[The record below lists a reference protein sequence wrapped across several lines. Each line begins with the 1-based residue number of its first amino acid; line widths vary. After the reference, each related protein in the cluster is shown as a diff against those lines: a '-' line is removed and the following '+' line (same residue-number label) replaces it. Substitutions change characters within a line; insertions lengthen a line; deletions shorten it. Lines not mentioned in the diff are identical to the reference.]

1 MLTIR
6 TTPIRTA
13 LAALLLAG
21 TALCAPAW
29 AQDVQRG
36 GTLNFTA
43 PYGTSVGTLD
53 ITASA
58 EVQTEIVA
66 HAMHRSLYKWNP
78 ETGKPEP
85 DLFTDHKVSDDGLTH
100 TYTLRSDAVFHN
112 DKPLTADDVVFSY
125 NRIADPANASP
136 SADFISRI
144 KGFAEVQSGAAK
156 ELAGLRKIDDHTVE
170 ITMIAPADPGF
181 DLMQNYVP
189 IYPSNVDGASQA
201 TQPVGLGPFRF
212 VEHVP
217 GSRVSFER
225 FDKFFGGD
233 GKPYLDRL
241 NIMIMGE
248 AAARDVAFR
257 NKEIDVSVLGSQQY
271 QDYQAD
277 PELSKGLLEVAE
289 LFTRVIGMDT
299 SKPPFDDKRV
309 RQAVNMAIDRNLIIE
324 RLVKGKA
331 FPAVGFF
338 PTTSPAFDPAKEGYT
353 FDPEAA
359 KALLAEAGHADGID
373 LPVIANANESWGSP
387 IVEAVIPMLAR
398 AGIRATVEPV
408 ENAVLEDRITGG
420 NFTGFIWS
428 LSSGPD
434 PLNILRCFYSKT
446 TVSACN
452 YTRFSNPEV
461 DRLYEAAQQER
472 DETKRNDLIRQAGDI
487 IQDEAPYWFF
497 NYNKAVMAYQP
508 WVHGLKGNPQ
518 ELAIQDYDSIWI
530 DESAPSD
537 RRPK

>member
-1 MLTIR
+1 MTIR
-6 TTPIRTA
+6 TTT

-21 TALCAPAW
+21 TAICSPAF
-29 AQDVQRG
+29 AQDVQKG

-58 EVQTEIVA
+58 EVQTEIVI

-78 ETGKPEP
+78 EAGQPEP
-85 DLFTDHKVSDDGLTH
+85 DLFTEETVSEDGLVH
-100 TYTLRSDAVFHN
+100 TYKLRTDAVFHN
-112 DKPLTADDVVFSY
+112 DKPLTADDVIFSY
-125 NRIADPANASP
+125 NRIADPKTASP
-136 SADFISRI
+136 SADFLSRI
-144 KGFAEVQSGAAK
+144 AGFADVQAGSATELSGLK
-156 ELAGLRKIDDHTVE
+156 KIDDHTLE
-170 ITMIAPADPGF
+170 ITFTATADPGF

-189 IYPSNVDGASQA
+189 IYPSNVPPEEQA
-201 TQPVGLGPFRF
+201 TRPVGLGPFKF

-233 GKPYLDRL
+233 GRPYLDRL

-257 NKEIDVSVLGSQQY
+257 NREIDVSVLGSQQY

-277 PELSKGLLEVAE
+277 PDLSKGLLEVAE

-299 SKPPFDDKRV
+299 TQPPFDDKRV
-309 RQAVNMAIDRNLIIE
+309 RQAINHAIDRDLIIDK
-324 RLVKGKA
+324 LVKGKA

-338 PTTSPAFDPAKEGYT
+338 PTTSPAFDKDKAGYA
-353 FDPEAA
+353 FDPEKA

-387 IVEAVIPMLAR
+387 IVEAIIPMLAR
-398 AGIRATVEPV
+398 ANIRATVEPV

-420 NFTGFIWS
+420 DFTAFIWS

-452 YTRFSNPEV
+452 YTGFNNADV
-461 DRLYEAAQQER
+461 DRLYEAAQNER
-472 DETKRNDLIRQAGDI
+472 DDAARMDLIRQAGDI

-530 DESAPSD
+530 DDTAPAD
-537 RRPK
+537 RKPN